1 MSETIIATIPKNSR
15 EHIRI
20 GLGDFKGH
28 NLFSVRVWV
37 NNANSGE
44 SLPTQKGLTAG
55 VALLP
60 AVIEALQATLK
71 RAYDSGVLPHV

>member
-1 MSETIIATIPKNSR
+1 METIIANIPKNSR

-20 GLGDFKGH
+20 GLNEFNGH

-37 NNANSGE
+37 NKAGGADP
-44 SLPTQKGLTAG
+44 LPTQKGLTAG

-60 AVIEALQATLK
+60 AIIEALQATLK
-71 RAYDSGVLPHV
+71 QAYDSGVLPHG

>member
-1 MSETIIATIPKNSR
+1 MESVIATIPKNSR

-20 GLGDFKGH
+20 GLNEFKGH

-37 NNANSGE
+37 SKAAGAAP
-44 SLPTQKGLTAG
+44 LPTQKGLTAA

-60 AVIEALQATLK
+60 AIIEALQETLK
-71 RAYDSGVLPHV
+71 QAYDSGVLPHG